1 MLRCARR
8 VEQLLRVTIHWQRP
22 GRITARGHGPEASPS
37 VESGLW
43 LILGF
48 CQGDPS
54 PFSQWSFL
62 SRCLATSPRE
72 AEPRDASSHAFYKG
86 WFPVTV
92 GPVSD
97 VRSSFSGAGSLR
109 GFISPFLPVT
119 CAAAVGRKGI
129 SPTGAEFRA
138 SFFFVFTSPNGY
150 EECQKCPFYIV
161 LPTVVG
167 YQGGRRHRD
176 AIGGTGCEMLACL
189 DQPRDSLRR
198 LETLHRSERCYS
210 VGEAK

>member
-1 MLRCARR
+1 MAQRPLPVWNLGCGLFWDFA
-8 VEQLLRVTIHWQRP
+8 RVTQ
-22 GRITARGHGPEASPS
+22 ARFPSGAFFRAALPPPPEK
-37 VESGLW
+37 LN
-43 LILGF
+43 
-48 CQGDPS
+48 
-54 PFSQWSFL
+54 
-62 SRCLATSPRE
+62 
-72 AEPRDASSHAFYKG
+72 
-86 WFPVTV
+86 PVTLPATRFTRA
-92 GPVSD
+92 GFQLPWAPVSD

-129 SPTGAEFRA
+129 PPTGAEFRA